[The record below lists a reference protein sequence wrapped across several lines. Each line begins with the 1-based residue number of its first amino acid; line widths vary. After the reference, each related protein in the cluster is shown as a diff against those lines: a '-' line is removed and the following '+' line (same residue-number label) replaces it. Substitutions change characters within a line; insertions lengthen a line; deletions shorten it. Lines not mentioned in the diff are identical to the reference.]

1 MEPHTGSHPPQFP
14 TATRSNG
21 EASRAGESGTER
33 GRYSRPGGRH
43 FAGEVLSQSLLIILS
58 VDTLPVKK
66 EGERC
71 VSSLQDIY
79 IWVKHVTSCLE
90 ADSCWRGYVRCVL

>member
-14 TATRSNG
+14 TATTSNG

-33 GRYSRPGGRH
+33 GRYSRPGCRH

-58 VDTLPVKK
+58 VDTMPVKK

-71 VSSLQDIY
+71 VGRLKDIY
-79 IWVKHVTSCLE
+79 IYGSNIPLHVWKLTVV
-90 ADSCWRGYVRCVL
+90 VRCVL